1 MPDSLVDSSSFPT
14 VARKVTTR
22 VELRASNVRGSV
34 TPGLLRLSNSSGAA
48 VSPWHLQRASPTCV
62 WTLRYR
68 GKDYD
73 GVGIGENWSTPTPPG
88 QTGQYDIFLTLPD
101 GVTRGDRLVLV
112 LADGTG
118 GAAVVKSAAFRVP
131 AAGLPAQPARN
142 PGFEAAVVLILLLG
156 LLTLP
161 LGLVAAA
168 ILIAGGIE
176 PWQTPIVRL
185 VVTASPLLG
194 LGVAV
199 FLGIPH
205 SMAKHERFTWLRF
218 ARVFAGTWVS
228 TSALS
233 VPLLIGGAH
242 LAAGVARHPDSMH
255 PAQAL
260 VGIAGFAAAG
270 LLFFDVFWKM
280 RVASQIGNLA
290 TSKTRSL
297 ASGLVELQGTA
308 KALPGYDEAAPL
320 LWAGSPQKGH
330 VTRPFLLE
338 DETGTV
344 LIDPGDTTIRTDRTF
359 DTSFND
365 TIVLTK
371 RCVKHFL
378 HERRAL
384 FAGDPV
390 HVIGCAEPAG
400 ETNDGAPQGRLV
412 VRPGRV
418 LMKASPL
425 AQRLFGWRER
435 LLPASHN
442 NVFLLVDTHDQ
453 ATARRWI
460 NRLWQKRLVWTALYA
475 GVSGWLVAS
484 AL

>member
-1 MPDSLVDSSSFPT
+1 MLDSPVDSSSFSA
-14 VARKVTTR
+14 VARKVTAR
-22 VELRASNVRGSV
+22 VDLRPADIGGRV
-34 TPGLLRLSNSSGAA
+34 TPGVLRLSNSSAAA
-48 VSPWHLQRASPTCV
+48 VSPWNLQRASPHCV
-62 WTLRYR
+62 WTIRHR

-88 QTGQYDIFLTLPD
+88 QTGQYDVFLTLPD
-101 GVTRGDRLVLV
+101 GATRGDRLVLV
-112 LADGTG
+112 LADGKG
-118 GAAVVKSAAFRVP
+118 GAAAVKSAAFRVP

-142 PGFEAAVVLILLLG
+142 PGFEAALVLFLLLG

-161 LGLVAAA
+161 LGAVAAA

-185 VVTASPLLG
+185 VLTASPLLG

-199 FLGIPH
+199 FLGISH
-205 SMAKHERFTWLRF
+205 ALAKHERWTWRSV
-218 ARVFAGTWVS
+218 ARVFAGTWLS
-228 TSALS
+228 TSAFS

-242 LAAGVARHPDSMH
+242 LAAGVAHHPDSMH

-297 ASGLVELQGTA
+297 ALGLVELQGTA
-308 KALPGYDEAAPL
+308 KALPGYDQAAPL
-320 LWAGSPQKGH
+320 LWAGSPQGGH

-338 DETGTV
+338 DDTGTV
-344 LIDPGDTTIRTDRTF
+344 LVDPGDATIRTDRTL

-400 ETNDGAPQGRLV
+400 AGLV
-412 VRPGRV
+412 VRPGKV

-453 ATARRWI
+453 ATARRWV
-460 NRLWQKRLVWTALYA
+460 NRLWQKRLLWTALYA
-475 GVSGWLVAS
+475 GVAGWLVAS
-484 AL
+484 AW